1 MPDRPIVGKMKTDES
16 GWPLI
21 QFVPEDESLKAVAA
35 FLQDDVDVLLPI
47 CDELL
52 QAMESVLQGREE
64 EWTWNGNRFLVR
76 VRRDRASMTDKY
88 GEAGLDTT
96 PVTIGTALLAQIVGG
111 WRDFVADL
119 PRQREFASAAPGG

>member
-1 MPDRPIVGKMKTDES
+1 MPDRTILGMMKTDDK

-21 QFVPEDESLKAVAA
+21 RFAPEDEALRAVAA
-35 FLQDDVDVLLPI
+35 FLEEDVDILLPA

-52 QAMESVLQGREE
+52 QAMASVLEGKDE

-88 GEAGLDTT
+88 GEAGLDSAR
-96 PVTIGTALLAQIVGG
+96 VTIETALLARIVGG

-119 PRQREFASAAPGG
+119 PRQRELASSRGA